1 MTSATSSSEQ
11 MAACF
16 SSGCSEVCGSQ
27 PRCCRRNATIFVV
40 VEYGA
45 DELVVYG
52 FVVELVCGMDV
63 VELNIIVVVI
73 MLVVV
78 EA

>member
-1 MTSATSSSEQ
+1 MSKWQHAFRVVVLKCVVVNPGVVVETPA
-11 MAACF
+11 
-16 SSGCSEVCGSQ
+16 
-27 PRCCRRNATIFVV
+27 IFVV

-73 MLVVV
+73 LLAVV